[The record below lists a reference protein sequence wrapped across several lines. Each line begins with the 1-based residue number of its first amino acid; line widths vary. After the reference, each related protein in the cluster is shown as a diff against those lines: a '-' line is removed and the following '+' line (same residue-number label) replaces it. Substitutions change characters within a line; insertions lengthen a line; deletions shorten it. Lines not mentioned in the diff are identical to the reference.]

1 VTDNESAHQG
11 VASRRAV
18 VGGFVGLG
26 IGVPLLAA
34 CGSDSGSGGS
44 SDGSGGSG
52 DGTSSGGTTASGA
65 IGKATDVPVGEAKI
79 YTAEKVV
86 VSQPTEGDFK
96 AFSTICTHQQC
107 PITKLQGDEIE
118 CTCHG
123 SRFKTSDGSV
133 VNGPA
138 NKPLA
143 ALKVAVENGEITV
156 S

>member
-1 VTDNESAHQG
+1 VSDNERAPQS

-34 CGSDSGSGGS
+34 CGSDSDGGSGSS
-44 SDGSGGSG
+44 SDGAG
-52 DGTSSGGTTASGA
+52 SSGGTTASGS
-65 IGKATDVPVGEAKI
+65 IGKATEVPVGEAKI

-86 VSQPTEGDFK
+86 VSQPTEGEFK

-107 PITKLQGDEIE
+107 PITKLEGDEIE

-123 SRFKTSDGSV
+123 SRFKVSDGSV

-143 ALKVAVENGEITV
+143 ALEVAVKNGEITV

>member
-1 VTDNESAHQG
+1 VSDNERAPQS

-34 CGSDSGSGGS
+34 CGSDSDGGSGSS
-44 SDGSGGSG
+44 SDGAG
-52 DGTSSGGTTASGA
+52 SSGGTTASGS
-65 IGKATDVPVGEAKI
+65 IGKATEVPVGEAKI

-107 PITKLQGDEIE
+107 PITKLEGDEIE

-123 SRFKTSDGSV
+123 SRFKASDGSV

-138 NKPLA
+138 SKPLA
-143 ALKVAVENGEITV
+143 ALKVAVKNGEITV

>member
-1 VTDNESAHQG
+1 

-34 CGSDSGSGGS
+34 CGSDSDGGSGGTS
-44 SDGSGGSG
+44 SSG
-52 DGTSSGGTTASGA
+52 DGAGSGGTTASGS
-65 IGKATDVPVGEAKI
+65 IGKVTDVPVGEAKI

-107 PITKLQGDEIE
+107 PITKLEGDEIE

-123 SRFKTSDGSV
+123 SRFKASDGSV

-138 NKPLA
+138 SKPLA
-143 ALKVAVENGEITV
+143 ALKVAVKNGEITV